1 MSAFFWTIA
10 VKSEDVMTNKSP
22 VRSSARAF
30 TLVELL
36 VVIGI
41 IAVLISILLPA
52 LGQVREKSRQTKCL
66 SNLRQLA
73 MAAIAYSSENAGAMP
88 GRGGSGMSVNIPGDP
103 TSTFDWI
110 AWQHSRD
117 PVTGTTSSGAD
128 LNLTYSALAKFLGIR
143 PAAHTSA
150 QEAVQISQDVEDV
163 FVCPSDPRTARPR
176 QVGSTNIYRYSY
188 SMNLMYSTPVFT
200 VSGFG
205 RGERSDGK
213 FNGTLSSIRKASE
226 KVLFVCEDERTLDD
240 GTFSPSAQAFVDAMN
255 VNAVA
260 DRHEA
265 RRADLVTTSLGI
277 TRNRNARGNVVFADG
292 HGEFFDRK
300 SALSR
305 RHSGNPT
312 QDPPGF

>member
-1 MSAFFWTIA
+1 MSH
-10 VKSEDVMTNKSP
+10 KSHL
-22 VRSSARAF
+22 RRSARAF

-73 MAAIAYSSENAGAMP
+73 MAAIAYTSENNGAMP
-88 GRGGSGMSVNIPGDP
+88 GRGGSGMQLNNPGDP

-110 AWQHSRD
+110 SWQHARD
-117 PVTGTTSSGAD
+117 PITGTASSGAD
-128 LNLTYSALAKFLGIR
+128 LNLSYSALAKYLGIK
-143 PAAHTSA
+143 PARHNTP
-150 QEAVQISQDVEDV
+150 QEAIQISQAVENV

-188 SMNLMYSTPVFT
+188 SMNLLYSNPVFT
-200 VSGFG
+200 VSGFA

-213 FNGTLSSIRKASE
+213 FNGTLSSIRRASE
-226 KVLFVCEDERTLDD
+226 KVLYVCEDERSLDD
-240 GTFSPSAQAFVDAMN
+240 ATFSPSAQAFVDAMN
-255 VNAVA
+255 INAVA

-265 RRADLVTTSLGI
+265 RRADLVSSSLGVN
-277 TRNRNARGNVVFADG
+277 RNRNARGNVVFADG

-300 SALSR
+300 SALAR
-305 RHSGNPT
+305 RHSGNPNR
-312 QDPPGF
+312 DPPGF